1 MPTYDLKNTKTGET
15 VSMLIPISEKEKMVE
30 SGDWTQVVS
39 APHTVSQ
46 IGSNLSRTSQG
57 WQDHLK
63 SIKKGS
69 GLSNTIKT

>member
-15 VSMLIPISEKEKMVE
+15 VTRLISISEKEKMVE
-30 SGDWTQVVS
+30 SGEWTQVLAV
-39 APHTVSQ
+39 PHTVTQ
-46 IGSNLSRTSQG
+46 VGSNLSRTSQG